1 MKPLQKS
8 RRSTHILIYVRV
20 RVWAMLAFGQ
30 HPKSG
35 NGGTGRYIMQIYY
48 VTSVQV
54 IDIHLTA
61 SPVASCMMALSGLA
75 GRDYP
80 LQQSRCLLL
89 LLRCKCWCTLM
100 LFIVTILNIPA
111 AVCIQC
117 SRTSDS
123 SRCSACNVSWV
134 CREPSVP
141 SQSECITNV

>member
-1 MKPLQKS
+1 MYLNFSPWWLGS
-8 RRSTHILIYVRV
+8 CSLALVTCTNVIGRSEC
-20 RVWAMLAFGQ
+20 
-30 HPKSG
+30 
-35 NGGTGRYIMQIYY
+35 IYY

-80 LQQSRCLLL
+80 LQQTRCLLL

-123 SRCSACNVSWV
+123 SIITLDDSLTRGPSWW
-134 CREPSVP
+134 PSSEQQGIFLWAAGDHPLSSRGP
-141 SQSECITNV
+141 SSK

>member
-1 MKPLQKS
+1 MTCTNVIG
-8 RRSTHILIYVRV
+8 RSEC
-20 RVWAMLAFGQ
+20 
-30 HPKSG
+30 
-35 NGGTGRYIMQIYY
+35 IYY

-61 SPVASCMMALSGLA
+61 SPVASFMMALSGLA

-80 LQQSRCLLL
+80 LQQTRCLLL

-100 LFIVTILNIPA
+100 PFIVTILNIPA

-123 SRCSACNVSWV
+123 SIITLDDSLTRG
-134 CREPSVP
+134 PSGDRQGIFLWAAGDHP
-141 SQSECITNV
+141 QSSRGSSSEQQGTIL